1 MPSATSRSTLTRQW
15 ELLKLLPPKGPGI
28 TTLELQSRLSDAGH
42 PTTKRTIERDL
53 VELSRLFPLQC
64 NSKGMPYG
72 WHWMPGK
79 SAELPGISLSEALT
93 LRLVEDSIRPLIP
106 AFMLKTLES
115 RFNLARQKLEAMSD
129 ENPSA
134 RWLDK
139 VASVQP
145 ELSQTPPEIKADLLE
160 IIQQALM
167 NDTQLSCRYY
177 SAHKNQFHNFTLI
190 REFTKRRN
198 PQPEDFY
205 CLQPLVMRVS
215 EEGGYEVV
223 DGQQRL
229 TTLMLILRHF
239 NERLTEKYRQP
250 VFRLEYE
257 TRPELLK
264 FLDEPTE
271 ELANKNV
278 DFFHLKMA
286 MDAIEEW
293 FADKDSELEEIKSA
307 FQGKAKVIWYEIAE
321 TEHPVDVFTRLN
333 VGKIPLTNDELI
345 RALFLKRSSGDQAE
359 SLNLQTQIAYEWDH
373 IEKALQ
379 ADAFWYFVSN
389 DLDRAQNRIGLLF
402 ELVAS
407 AEGIPEA
414 FKHDPYGIFF
424 TFGMRLKQPGVSLE
438 AEWRKIKQAFL
449 LLEEW
454 YEDRVLFHM
463 IGYLVSEN
471 TAINSIREL
480 SSNCSKSGFQ
490 QRLRQE
496 IFAKA
501 IDAKAIWPLSKQEVR
516 ELVAERLDTL
526 KYPSPKIKSL
536 LLLFNVATLLQN
548 TQSNLRFQFDSF
560 KGASWNI
567 EHVRSITADSGTI
580 KARVEFSAL
589 RASRFRTNAKHR
601 LPTGTRCRWR
611 RSSRCIVVSGLGA

>member
-1 MPSATSRSTLTRQW
+1 MTEQAIALKTVN
-15 ELLKLLPPKGPGI
+15 EL
-28 TTLELQSRLSDAGH
+28 RLDDEGKPQRYFIAAYQRGYRW
-42 PTTKRTIERDL
+42 T
-53 VELSRLFPLQC
+53 PLQV
-64 NSKGMPYG
+64 
-72 WHWMPGK
+72 
-79 SAELPGISLSEALT
+79 T
-93 LRLVEDSIRPLIP
+93 
-106 AFMLKTLES
+106 
-115 RFNLARQKLEAMSD
+115 Q
-129 ENPSA
+129 
-134 RWLDK
+134 
-139 VASVQP
+139 
-145 ELSQTPPEIKADLLE
+145 LLE
-160 IIQQALM
+160 
-167 NDTQLSCRYY
+167 D
-177 SAHKNQFHNFTLI
+177 I
-190 REFTKRRN
+190 REFTKRRS
-198 PQPEDFY
+198 PQPDDFY

-215 EEGGYEVV
+215 EKGGYEVV

-250 VFRLEYE
+250 VYQLEYE
-257 TRPELLK
+257 TRPELLS

-286 MDAIEEW
+286 MDTIEGW

-307 FQGKAKVIWYEIAE
+307 FQGKTKVIWYEIAE
-321 TEHPVDVFTRLN
+321 AEHPVDVFTRLN

-345 RALFLKRSSGDQAE
+345 RALFLKRSSGDEAE
-359 SLNLQTQIAYEWDH
+359 SRNLQTQIAYEWDH
-373 IEKALQ
+373 IEKTLQ

-389 DLDRAQNRIGLLF
+389 DLERAQNRIGLLF

-407 AEGIPEA
+407 AEGIPDE

-463 IGYLVSEN
+463 VGYLVSEGVG
-471 TAINSIREL
+471 INAIREH
-480 SSNCSKSGFQ
+480 SANCAKSTFQ

-501 IDAKAIWPLSKQEVR
+501 IDAKATWPLSEADIH
-516 ELVAERLDTL
+516 ELVEDRLESL
-526 KYPSPKIKSL
+526 NYPSPKIRSL

-548 TQSNLRFQFDSF
+548 SQSNLRFQFDSF
-560 KGASWNI
+560 KSESWNI
-567 EHVRSITADSGTI
+567 EHVRSVTAD
-580 KARVEFSAL
+580 KPERHHDRVKWLETCRGYLESMHVESVLQEDIAAFTELPQADASNELFDPLYDRVIAYFKENTDEAADHSIANLAL
-589 RASRFRTNAKHR
+589 LDEHTNKSYKNAVFAVKRQR
-601 LPTGTRCRWR
+601 LLQLDQAGIFVPLCTRNVFLKCYSPQVDNVMLWSEADRDGYLAAMTNTLTDFF
-611 RSSRCIVVSGLGA
+611 CGKTEAAQ

>member
-1 MPSATSRSTLTRQW
+1 MTEQAITLKAVN
-15 ELLKLLPPKGPGI
+15 EL
-28 TTLELQSRLSDAGH
+28 RLDNEGKPQRYFIAAYQRGYRW
-42 PTTKRTIERDL
+42 T
-53 VELSRLFPLQC
+53 PLQV
-64 NSKGMPYG
+64 
-72 WHWMPGK
+72 
-79 SAELPGISLSEALT
+79 T
-93 LRLVEDSIRPLIP
+93 
-106 AFMLKTLES
+106 
-115 RFNLARQKLEAMSD
+115 Q
-129 ENPSA
+129 
-134 RWLDK
+134 
-139 VASVQP
+139 
-145 ELSQTPPEIKADLLE
+145 LLE
-160 IIQQALM
+160 
-167 NDTQLSCRYY
+167 D
-177 SAHKNQFHNFTLI
+177 I

-264 FLDEPTE
+264 FLDDPTE

-278 DFFHLKMA
+278 DFYHLKMA

-402 ELVAS
+402 ELVANV
-407 AEGIPEA
+407 EGIPEA

-424 TFGMRLKQPGVSLE
+424 TFGMRLKQPVVSLE

-463 IGYLVSEN
+463 IGYLISEN

-567 EHVRSITADSGTI
+567 EHVRSITADKPERHHERVKWLGNCLSYLESGSAEPELQKSI
-580 KARVEFSAL
+580 RSFLALPQIDAGNDIFDPLYERVLAHFNEGSDEAADHSIANLALLDEHTNKSYKNAVFAVKRQRLLQLDQAGIFVPLCTRNVFLKCYSPEVGSMMFWGEEDSAGYL
-589 RASRFRTNAKHR
+589 EVMTNTLADFF
-601 LPTGTRCRWR
+601 GG
-611 RSSRCIVVSGLGA
+611 SMESGQ

>member
-1 MPSATSRSTLTRQW
+1 MTEQAITLKTVN
-15 ELLKLLPPKGPGI
+15 EL
-28 TTLELQSRLSDAGH
+28 RLDGEGKPQRYFIAAYQRGYRW
-42 PTTKRTIERDL
+42 T
-53 VELSRLFPLQC
+53 PLQV
-64 NSKGMPYG
+64 
-72 WHWMPGK
+72 
-79 SAELPGISLSEALT
+79 T
-93 LRLVEDSIRPLIP
+93 
-106 AFMLKTLES
+106 
-115 RFNLARQKLEAMSD
+115 Q
-129 ENPSA
+129 
-134 RWLDK
+134 
-139 VASVQP
+139 
-145 ELSQTPPEIKADLLE
+145 LLE
-160 IIQQALM
+160 
-167 NDTQLSCRYY
+167 D
-177 SAHKNQFHNFTLI
+177 I
-190 REFTKRRN
+190 REFTKRRS

-250 VFRLEYE
+250 VFTLEYE
-257 TRPELLK
+257 TRPKLLN

-271 ELANKNV
+271 ELANRNV
-278 DFFHLKMA
+278 DFYHLKMA
-286 MDAIEEW
+286 MDAIESW

-345 RALFLKRSSGDQAE
+345 RALFLRRSSGDEAE
-359 SLNLQTQIAYEWDH
+359 SRNLQTQIAYEWDH
-373 IEKALQ
+373 IEKNLQ
-379 ADAFWYFVSN
+379 SDAFWYFVSN
-389 DLDRAQNRIGLLF
+389 DLNRAQNRIGILF
-402 ELVAS
+402 ELVAN

-414 FKHDPYGIFF
+414 FRHDPYGIFF
-424 TFGMRLKQPGVSLE
+424 TFGMCLKQPGVSLE

-471 TAINSIREL
+471 AAINSIREL
-480 SSNCSKSGFQ
+480 SASCSKSTFQ
-490 QRLRQE
+490 QLLRRE

-501 IDAKAIWPLSKQEVR
+501 IDAKADWPLSEQEIR
-516 ELVAERLDTL
+516 ERVSDRLDAI

-548 TQSNLRFQFDSF
+548 GQSNLRFQFDSF
-560 KGASWNI
+560 KSESWNI
-567 EHVRSITADSGTI
+567 EHVRSVTAD
-580 KARVEFSAL
+580 KPERHHE
-589 RASRFRTNAKHR
+589 
-601 LPTGTRCRWR
+601 R
-611 RSSRCIVVSGLGA
+611 RSWLGNCCSYLHSINAEPELQEGITSFMDLPQADASNDIFDPLYDRVIAYFKEDTDEAADHGIANLALLDEYTNKSYKNAVFAVKRQRLLQLDQAGIFVPLCTRNVFLKCYSPEVDNMMFWGEDDSNGYLEVMTNTLVNFFSGKMEGGQ

>member
-1 MPSATSRSTLTRQW
+1 MTEQAITLKAVN
-15 ELLKLLPPKGPGI
+15 EL
-28 TTLELQSRLSDAGH
+28 RLDDEGKPQRYFIAAYQRGYRW
-42 PTTKRTIERDL
+42 T
-53 VELSRLFPLQC
+53 PLQV
-64 NSKGMPYG
+64 
-72 WHWMPGK
+72 
-79 SAELPGISLSEALT
+79 T
-93 LRLVEDSIRPLIP
+93 
-106 AFMLKTLES
+106 
-115 RFNLARQKLEAMSD
+115 Q
-129 ENPSA
+129 
-134 RWLDK
+134 
-139 VASVQP
+139 
-145 ELSQTPPEIKADLLE
+145 LLE
-160 IIQQALM
+160 
-167 NDTQLSCRYY
+167 D
-177 SAHKNQFHNFTLI
+177 I

-264 FLDEPTE
+264 FLDDPTE
-271 ELANKNV
+271 ELASKNV
-278 DFFHLKMA
+278 DFYHLKMA

-407 AEGIPEA
+407 VEGIPEA

-424 TFGMRLKQPGVSLE
+424 TFGMRLKQPVVSLE

-463 IGYLVSEN
+463 IGYLISEN

-567 EHVRSITADSGTI
+567 EHVRSITADKPERHHERVKWLGNCLSYLESGSAEPELQESIRSFLALPQTDAGNDI
-580 KARVEFSAL
+580 FDPLYERVLAHFNEGSDEAADHSIANLALLDEHTNKSYKNAVFAVKRQRLLQLDQAGIFVPLCTRNVFLKCYSPEVGSMMFWGEEDSAGYL
-589 RASRFRTNAKHR
+589 EVMTNTLADFF
-601 LPTGTRCRWR
+601 GG
-611 RSSRCIVVSGLGA
+611 SMESGQ